1 MKTELISVEEF
12 QEQSDTLIRQAAGRV
27 NRIAVAQNGQI
38 VAALVSASD
47 LERLEEMEQR
57 REERIRLVKSIREN
71 FAGIPEDELIR
82 EGETALREVRENMD
96 LERATA
102 TEAIQAAGWL
112 PSKEELLKI
121 AEPPSAKFMIVAITA
136 SIAMPEQSSA
146 KHRCLDQGAQ
156 P

>member
-82 EGETALREVRENMD
+82 EGGKALREVREETD
-96 LERATA
+96 CERRASNNA
-102 TEAIQAAGWL
+102 DR
-112 PSKEELLKI
+112 
-121 AEPPSAKFMIVAITA
+121 VAND
-136 SIAMPEQSSA
+136 
-146 KHRCLDQGAQ
+146 R
-156 P
+156 